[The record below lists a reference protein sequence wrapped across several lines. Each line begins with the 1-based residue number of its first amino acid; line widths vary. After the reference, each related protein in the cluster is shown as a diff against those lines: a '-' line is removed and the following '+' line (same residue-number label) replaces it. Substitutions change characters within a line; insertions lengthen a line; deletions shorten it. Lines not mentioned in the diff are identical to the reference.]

1 MQPMSRKII
10 ANNKKARYEYFIE
23 DTFEAGLVL
32 KGTEVKSMRMG
43 KVNIKESYA
52 DIKNGEVF
60 VCGMNISPYEKGNI
74 QNVDPIRERKLLLN
88 KREISKL
95 IGYTTQDGYTL
106 IPLNVYL
113 NDKGLIKMELAVG
126 KGKKLHDKRQTIAK
140 RDSEKRIKQAL
151 SEKY

>member
-1 MQPMSRKII
+1 MARKII

-32 KGTEVKSMRMG
+32 KGTEVKSIRMG

-60 VCGMNISPYEKGNI
+60 VCGMNIAPYEKGNI
-74 QNVDPIRERKLLLN
+74 QNVDPLRERKLLLN
-88 KREISKL
+88 KREINKL

-106 IPLNVYL
+106 VPLNVYL
-113 NDKGLIKMELAVG
+113 NDKGLVKMELAVG

-140 RDSEKRIKQAL
+140 RDSDMRIKQAL
-151 SEKY
+151 SGKY

>member
-1 MQPMSRKII
+1 MSRKII

-32 KGTEVKSMRMG
+32 KGTEVKSIRMG

>member
-1 MQPMSRKII
+1 VAKKII

-23 DTFEAGLVL
+23 DSFEAGLVL
-32 KGTEVKSMRMG
+32 KGTEVKSIRMG

-60 VCGMNISPYEKGNI
+60 ISGMNISPYEKGNI
-74 QNVDPIRERKLLLN
+74 QNVDPLRERKLLLN

-106 IPLNVYL
+106 IPLNIYL

-151 SEKY
+151 SGKY

>member
-1 MQPMSRKII
+1 MARKII

-32 KGTEVKSMRMG
+32 KGTEVKSIRMG

-60 VCGMNISPYEKGNI
+60 ISGMHISPYEKGNI
-74 QNVDPIRERKLLLN
+74 QNVDAIRERKLLLN

-95 IGYTTQDGYTL
+95 IGYTTQDGFTL
-106 IPLNVYL
+106 IPLNIYL
-113 NDKGLIKMELAVG
+113 NEKGLIKIELAVG

>member
-1 MQPMSRKII
+1 MARKII

-23 DTFEAGLVL
+23 DTYEAGLVL
-32 KGTEVKSMRMG
+32 KGTEVKSIRMG

-74 QNVDPIRERKLLLN
+74 QNVDPLRDRKLLLN

-106 IPLNVYL
+106 IPLNIYL
-113 NDKGLIKMELAVG
+113 NEKGLIKMELAVG

-140 RDSEKRIKQAL
+140 RDSDKRIKQAL
-151 SEKY
+151 SGKY

>member
-1 MQPMSRKII
+1 VAKKII

-32 KGTEVKSMRMG
+32 KGTEVKSIRMG

-60 VCGMNISPYEKGNI
+60 VCGMNIAPYEKGNI
-74 QNVDPIRERKLLLN
+74 QNVDPLRERKLLLN
-88 KREISKL
+88 KREINKL

-106 IPLNVYL
+106 VPLNVYL
-113 NDKGLIKMELAVG
+113 NDKGLVKMELAVG

-140 RDSEKRIKQAL
+140 RDSDKRIKQAL
-151 SEKY
+151 SGKY

>member
-1 MQPMSRKII
+1 VARKII

-32 KGTEVKSMRMG
+32 KGTEVKSIRMG

-60 VCGMNISPYEKGNI
+60 ISGMHISPYEKGNI

-95 IGYTTQDGYTL
+95 IGYTTQDGFTL
-106 IPLNVYL
+106 IPLNIYL
-113 NDKGLIKMELAVG
+113 NEKGLIKIELAVG

>member
-1 MQPMSRKII
+1 MARKII

-23 DTFEAGLVL
+23 DTFEVGIVL
-32 KGTEVKSMRMG
+32 KGTEVKSIRLG

-52 DIKNGEVF
+52 DIKNAEVF

-74 QNVDPIRERKLLLN
+74 QNVDPLRERKLLLN

-106 IPLNVYL
+106 IPLTVYL
-113 NDKGLIKMELAVG
+113 NEKGLIKMELAVG

-151 SEKY
+151 SGKY

>member
-1 MQPMSRKII
+1 MSRKII

-32 KGTEVKSMRMG
+32 KGTEVKSIRMG

-60 VCGMNISPYEKGNI
+60 VCGMNVSPYEKGNI

-88 KREISKL
+88 KREINKL

>member
-1 MQPMSRKII
+1 MSRKII

-32 KGTEVKSMRMG
+32 KGTEVKSIRMG

-60 VCGMNISPYEKGNI
+60 VCGMNVSPYEKGNI

>member
-1 MQPMSRKII
+1 VARKII

-32 KGTEVKSMRMG
+32 KGTEVKSIRMG

-60 VCGMNISPYEKGNI
+60 VCGMNIAPYEKGNI
-74 QNVDPIRERKLLLN
+74 QNVDPLRERKLLLN
-88 KREISKL
+88 KREINKL

-106 IPLNVYL
+106 VPLNVYL
-113 NDKGLIKMELAVG
+113 NDKGLVKMELAVG

-140 RDSEKRIKQAL
+140 RDSDMRIKQAL
-151 SEKY
+151 SGKY

>member
-1 MQPMSRKII
+1 MARKII

-32 KGTEVKSMRMG
+32 KGTEVKSIRMG

-60 VCGMNISPYEKGNI
+60 ISGMHISPYEKGNI

-95 IGYTTQDGYTL
+95 IGYTTQDGFTL
-106 IPLNVYL
+106 IPLNIYL
-113 NDKGLIKMELAVG
+113 NEKGLIKIELAVG

>member
-1 MQPMSRKII
+1 MSRKII
-10 ANNKKARYEYFIE
+10 ANNKKARFEYFIE

-32 KGTEVKSMRMG
+32 KGTEVKSIRMG

-60 VCGMNISPYEKGNI
+60 VCGMNVSPYEKGNI

>member
-1 MQPMSRKII
+1 MSRKII

-32 KGTEVKSMRMG
+32 KGTEVKSIRMG

-140 RDSEKRIKQAL
+140 RDSEKRIKQTL